1 MQMSDVK
8 QLLKELITAVKLLLQ
23 KILFFNLNYS
33 NKTELCAKFQTS
45 SDFASENLKIISKS
59 MILLR
64 VSRRMGGQAS

>member
-45 SDFASENLKIISKS
+45 SDKS